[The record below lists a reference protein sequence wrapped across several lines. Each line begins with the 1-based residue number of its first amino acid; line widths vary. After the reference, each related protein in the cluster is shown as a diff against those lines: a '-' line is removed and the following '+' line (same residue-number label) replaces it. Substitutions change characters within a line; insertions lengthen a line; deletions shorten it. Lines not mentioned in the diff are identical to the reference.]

1 MRYPILGTGR
11 GRIPA
16 FILVPDEGPGRVFTP
31 RLDTS
36 TGRLVPAGDAPAREG
51 AGPRLVALHPS
62 NAFAYAVNELDSTVT
77 AYRFDPEA
85 GNLHPFQVV
94 SALPDTFIGHS
105 RAAEIAVSSDGR
117 FVYASN
123 RGHDGIA
130 TLAVD
135 PASGRLAR
143 VGWTNSLGRTPRFFT
158 LDPTGSSV
166 VVANEDRDSI
176 IAFEVDPWTGVLERG
191 REVAR
196 TGSSVCIVFA
206 TTA

>member
-1 MRYPILGTGR
+1 M
-11 GRIPA
+11 
-16 FILVPDEGPGRVFTP
+16 
-31 RLDTS
+31 
-36 TGRLVPAGDAPAREG
+36 
-51 AGPRLVALHPS
+51 
-62 NAFAYAVNELDSTVT
+62 NELDSTVT
-77 AYRFDPEA
+77 AYRFEPEA
-85 GNLHPFQVV
+85 GNLHPFEVV

-105 RAAEIAVSSDGR
+105 RAAESAVSSDGR

-166 VVANEDRDSI
+166 VVANEDSDI
-176 IAFEVDPWTGVLERG
+176 IAFEVDPRTGVLERG

>member
-1 MRYPILGTGR
+1 MSDLSDP
-11 GRIPA
+11 
-16 FILVPDEGPGRVFTP
+16 
-31 RLDTS
+31 
-36 TGRLVPAGDAPAREG
+36 
-51 AGPRLVALHPS
+51 LHP
-62 NAFAYAVNELDSTVT
+62 
-77 AYRFDPEA
+77 RFDDESA
-85 GNLHPFQVV
+85 KVV
-94 SALPDTFIGHS
+94 
-105 RAAEIAVSSDGR
+105 
-117 FVYASN
+117 
-123 RGHDGIA
+123 
-130 TLAVD
+130 
-135 PASGRLAR
+135 LAR